1 MNRTEEIYPGVKIPA
16 YVENFFK
23 PSIAE
28 KYGFYADEVEKTLF
42 ILTVSLW
49 KSFPARFTQP
59 IS

>member
-28 KYGFYADEVEKTLF
+28 KYGFYADEVEK
-42 ILTVSLW
+42 
-49 KSFPARFTQP
+49 KRF
-59 IS
+59 SS